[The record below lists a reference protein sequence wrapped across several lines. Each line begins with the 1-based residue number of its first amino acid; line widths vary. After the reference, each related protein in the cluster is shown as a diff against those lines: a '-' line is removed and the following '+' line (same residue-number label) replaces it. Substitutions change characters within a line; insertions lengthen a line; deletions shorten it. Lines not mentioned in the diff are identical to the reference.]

1 MRLGKKKEKDRDTEK
16 EQIIEGV
23 ARLICSPKQSHPTP
37 MRGKIFRFCCKQFL
51 GIRIFV
57 HSFWLV
63 ESAVQYKLTGGALG
77 LWA

>member
-37 MRGKIFRFCCKQFL
+37 MRGKLVFLSFKTIFKQ
-51 GIRIFV
+51 
-57 HSFWLV
+57 
-63 ESAVQYKLTGGALG
+63 KLQFT
-77 LWA
+77 